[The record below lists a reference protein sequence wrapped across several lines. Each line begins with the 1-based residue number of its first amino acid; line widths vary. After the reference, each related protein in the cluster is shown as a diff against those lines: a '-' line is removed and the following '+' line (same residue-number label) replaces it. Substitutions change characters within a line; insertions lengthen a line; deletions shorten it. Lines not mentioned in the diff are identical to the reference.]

1 MLEKF
6 KKRLF
11 RSMEKDDVDIEKLKE
26 MAMKGAMIIDVR
38 SPQEYNEGHIGGSI
52 LIPEYEINKTAK
64 KIIDDEDM
72 TIVVYCSS
80 GARSKKAQKKL
91 KSMGYQNVY
100 NLYDGLDNSNLEN
113 YWGFKNSM
121 VK

>member
-6 KKRLF
+6 KKRLL

-38 SPQEYNEGHIGGSI
+38 SPQEYNEGHIEGSI

-64 KIIDDEDM
+64 KIIEDENM
-72 TIVVYCSS
+72 QLVVYCSS

-91 KSMGYQNVY
+91 KSMGYKNVY
-100 NLYDGLDNSNLEN
+100 NLYDGFNGFDNLNI
-113 YWGFKNSM
+113 
-121 VK
+121 